1 MHSLRSGDTNKARV
15 EINKG
20 SAEENLS
27 SSELL
32 PVTGKKT
39 GVGEESERKRRGK
52 RVQNARNVARE
63 MMDGL
68 NTRDRESIS
77 RSLEK
82 MAGGHGL

>member
-1 MHSLRSGDTNKARV
+1 MEKKGGGELSPATEKKAGV
-15 EINKG
+15 E
-20 SAEENLS
+20 
-27 SSELL
+27 
-32 PVTGKKT
+32 VDF
-39 GVGEESERKRRGK
+39 ERTKRGK

-77 RSLEK
+77 RNLKK